1 MVNFYQRHFHA
12 GMTILILL
20 AASAV
25 EMPPSMS
32 SSSVAL
38 LQQAAV
44 ADGYQPFVSHF
55 SLTCPLIKPSV
66 RRNLTTTIVFD
77 ELVVKGEQAH
87 KRRCLRHHMLCCDV
101 DIVKLK

>member
-1 MVNFYQRHFHA
+1 MVNLYQWHFHA

-25 EMPPSMS
+25 EMPPSM

-55 SLTCPLIKPSV
+55 SLTCPLIKTSM
-66 RRNLTTTIVFD
+66 RQNSTTTIVFD
-77 ELVVKGEQAH
+77 ELVVKGEHVSSHAV
-87 KRRCLRHHMLCCDV
+87 L
-101 DIVKLK
+101 